1 MKKLFYFVF
10 IGVLFVACS
19 KNQEGIQPIEEPE
32 TIEQRTQLLV
42 NVSVNEEERNEGCS
56 GTCNTKAPIAGAIV
70 SIVATTNTA
79 DSDEK
84 TSYQATTTAGG
95 YAIFKDIPG
104 QIYNVSITC
113 EYGDHNAK
121 VNVEEKKRITLD
133 VGF

>member
-1 MKKLFYFVF
+1 MKKLFYFVLLAVF
-10 IGVLFVACS
+10 FVACA
-19 KNQEGIQPIEEPE
+19 KNQESIQPVEEQAAV
-32 TIEQRTQLLV
+32 EQVTQLLV
-42 NVSVNEEERNEGCS
+42 NVSVNEEARNQDCN
-56 GTCNTKAPIAGAIV
+56 GTCNTKAPIAGAVV
-70 SIVATTNTA
+70 SLLATTNAA

-104 QIYNVSITC
+104 QIYNVTVSC